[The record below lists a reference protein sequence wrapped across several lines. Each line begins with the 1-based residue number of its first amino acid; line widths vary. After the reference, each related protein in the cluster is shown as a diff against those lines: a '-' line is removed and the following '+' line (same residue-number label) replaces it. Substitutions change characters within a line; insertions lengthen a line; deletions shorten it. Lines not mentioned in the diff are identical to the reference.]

1 MIEQEKENL
10 LIRQNELNQEIESQK
25 EQISKFSDNVSVLE
39 QQKSKISAQNEE
51 LSQILSV
58 KTGEIEQYQN

>member
-10 LIRQNELNQEIESQK
+10 LIKQNELNQEIESQK

>member
-58 KTGEIEQYQN
+58 KTGEIEQYRN